1 MKQNIDFNQFRE
13 AFYDAGRSDTFS
25 LSSLEAIFDYL
36 EENYT
41 NYELD
46 VIALCCE
53 FREDTL
59 EDLNDRYGLVDV
71 ADYTDSQGCIEY
83 EYFNAAVLKALGAET
98 LILNCDKS
106 NAFWVITYLDYGIT
120 HPYFNQRVR

>member
-46 VIALCCE
+46 VIELCSE
-53 FREDTL
+53 FSEDTL
-59 EDLNDRYGLVDV
+59 EDINDRYTLVDV
-71 ADYTDSQGCIEY
+71 EDYTDSRGSIEY
-83 EYFNAAVLKALGAET
+83 EYFNAAVLKELEAET
-98 LILNCDKS
+98 LVLNCDKS
-106 NAFWVITYLDYGIT
+106 NAFWAITYLDYWIT

>member
-1 MKQNIDFNQFRE
+1 MGTNDERKIMKQDLDFNRFRE
-13 AFYDAGRSDTFS
+13 AFYDAGRADTFS

-46 VIALCCE
+46 VIELCCE
-53 FREDTL
+53 FSEDTL
-59 EDLNDRYGLVDV
+59 ENINDRYTLVDV
-71 ADYTDSQGCIEY
+71 DAYTDSQGYIEY
-83 EYFNAAVLKALGAET
+83 EYFNAAVLKALEAET

-106 NAFWVITYLDYGIT
+106 NDFWVITYLE
-120 HPYFNQRVR
+120 F